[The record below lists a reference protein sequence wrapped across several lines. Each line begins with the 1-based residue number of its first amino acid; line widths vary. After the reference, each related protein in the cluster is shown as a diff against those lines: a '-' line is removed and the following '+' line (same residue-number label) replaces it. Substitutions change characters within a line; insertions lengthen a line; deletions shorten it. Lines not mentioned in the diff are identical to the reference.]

1 MGISSL
7 EKNWLL
13 RDHIF
18 GTVFCGRKGHCH
30 KYLAWLGSGIGVMI
44 GLFLLVVFLTAPDW
58 FLKSAWAQKEVTSK
72 PYRYS
77 EREVSSRYYET
88 YEAKPRPYPVFV
100 RGGIPQREA
109 ITLSPIAEKV
119 RRRQYLADSHW
130 GLKFY
135 ERLTCISCHPRQA
148 RNLHKRRAK
157 ITCRQCHGPEPIA
170 GLKHYY
176 SKMNPR
182 RRHAFICA
190 KCHEGANVSFA
201 TYVVHEPNP
210 TNMSTRKEFPL
221 LFYVFWMMAAI
232 AVGTFAAFLPHTF
245 MWGLREFLPDTFM
258 SGLKKRLVKRRNPD
272 GQN

>member
-1 MGISSL
+1 MRNTSLRQIS
-7 EKNWLL
+7 
-13 RDHIF
+13 IM
-18 GTVFCGRKGHCH
+18 
-30 KYLAWLGSGIGVMI
+30 KYCNTDTGCKCRNGFLYEYFSFWRQAVKFVI
-44 GLFLLVVFLTAPDW
+44 GLFIIGSFFFEPALVQKPAL
-58 FLKSAWAQKEVTSK
+58 AQKEVTSK
-72 PYRYS
+72 TYRLR
-77 EREVSSRYYET
+77 EREHSSRYYEI

-119 RRRQYLADSHW
+119 RRRKYLADSHW

-135 ERLTCISCHPRQA
+135 DRLTCISCHPRQA

-190 KCHEGANVSFA
+190 NAMKGPMPLSPLMSF
-201 TYVVHEPNP
+201 
-210 TNMSTRKEFPL
+210 TNRIPR
-221 LFYVFWMMAAI
+221 I
-232 AVGTFAAFLPHTF
+232 
-245 MWGLREFLPDTFM
+245 
-258 SGLKKRLVKRRNPD
+258 
-272 GQN
+272 